1 MKLIFLTV
9 LVVLIYLSEDNIDM
23 FNLSNY
29 IQDTDHKVKSDKILI
44 LNEIFMEKKSKQ
56 WLHLEYFS
64 LFVDFSLIYLN
75 YCMFNNSF
83 KSHENILFYIVH
95 ITHKLGL
102 FTKVITCLLNKD
114 STFAL

>member
-1 MKLIFLTV
+1 MKLIFFTV

-23 FNLSNY
+23 FNFSNY
-29 IQDTDHKVKSDKILI
+29 IQDTDHKVKSDKIL
-44 LNEIFMEKKSKQ
+44 NEIFVEKKSKQ

-75 YCMFNNSF
+75 YWMFNNSF

-102 FTKVITCLLNKD
+102 FTKVITFLLNKD